1 MFPPVSWKPFFILI
15 LSTAYSFYEYKQYA
29 SLATE
34 ANSLGSI
41 KWESSVTRTT
51 SLLKSVNFDDA
62 FNIIPVPQDLLSD
75 FNYLVGVI
83 PVLDEFI
90 RKYHGKPIQR
100 MTPDEYHVEPPPLSS
115 LSFSSPFSQPPLFF
129 QFISTALFSL
139 KSFLNEGGEIQRSK
153 QDLLRTT
160 RVVEMLIKV
169 LQVPFKS
176 PPGFESVPGFNH
188 QGLSMDD
195 IKDFPPLSLPAGT
208 PTTSL
213 PTYFL
218 LLPPPLLLLV

>member
-1 MFPPVSWKPFFILI
+1 METFFILI

-41 KWESSVTRTT
+41 KWESSVLRTT

-62 FNIIPVPQDLLSD
+62 FNIIPVPQDLLRD

-90 RKYHGKPIQR
+90 KRYHGKPIQR
-100 MTPDEYHVEPPPLSS
+100 MTPEEYRVTS
-115 LSFSSPFSQPPLFF
+115 LSPHYFSSPRSQPPLFF

-139 KSFLNEGGEIQRSK
+139 KGFLNEGGEIQRSK